1 VLEADVLGR
10 MAEVLSDHFAGD
22 EALARVRARL
32 EARRQ
37 RRAGEAARNTS
48 RQRRRLQALAGQIDR
63 ATRNLALAHTEADF
77 RRVSAAIDAW
87 EKERAAL
94 AAELEEAERRADAE
108 ERQDGLV
115 EQALAELAA
124 LGEVLGGAP
133 PGEVARV
140 ARAMIER
147 VELAF
152 VHQDLPSGRTRSV
165 CTGGTIHLRDDLGV
179 SRTTGFRLRNSA
191 NTSRQRRVRPRR
203 RSTGW

>member
-1 VLEADVLGR
+1 VLT
-10 MAEVLSDHFAGD
+10 DHFTGD

-32 EARRQ
+32 ETRRQ
-37 RRAGEAARNTS
+37 RRAGEVARDTA
-48 RQRRRLQALAGQIDR
+48 RRRKRLLALAGQIEQG
-63 ATRNLALAHTEADF
+63 THNLALAHTEADF
-77 RRVSAAIDAW
+77 RRVSGAIDAW

-108 ERQDGLV
+108 ERQDGLI

-124 LGEVLGGAP
+124 LGQVIGQAP

-147 VELAF
+147 VELTFA
-152 VHQDLPSGRTRSV
+152 HNEHPSGRTFSV

-179 SRTTGFRLRNSA
+179 SRTAEFRLRNSA
-191 NTSRQRRVRPRR
+191 NTPRQRRVRPRR
-203 RSTGW
+203 RSAGW